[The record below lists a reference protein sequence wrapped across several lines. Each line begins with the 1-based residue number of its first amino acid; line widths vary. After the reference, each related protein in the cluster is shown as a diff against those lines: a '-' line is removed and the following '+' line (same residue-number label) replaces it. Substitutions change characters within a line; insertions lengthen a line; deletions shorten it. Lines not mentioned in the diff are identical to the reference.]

1 MVKIDLNGL
10 FGRNKSSAPRADAAY
25 ETPASGVVYGPAVPD
40 SMRYTRAP
48 VVQVVPDNETGI
60 TLNLR
65 EKAYMG
71 LANSSFCIPK
81 GRVQVT
87 VLDVERHPDR
97 FRIHDSGWVLNDQ
110 GVYERL
116 PGETYGSADLL
127 SDDVD
132 VFGTMKGYLHHGSIH
147 PETKAHVM
155 AIANAV
161 IERATKRNPHGPY
174 SVNLTYPWK
183 YASLVDAIGELP
195 ENSDLPAPLRE

>member
-1 MVKIDLNGL
+1 MVKTSLKSFLGHD
-10 FGRNKSSAPRADAAY
+10 KSSVRGDAGY
-25 ETPASGVVYGPAVPD
+25 EAAARSAVYGPALPD
-40 SMRYTRAP
+40 RMLYTRAP

-71 LANSSFCIPK
+71 LANSGLCLPK
-81 GRVQVT
+81 GGVQVT

-110 GVYERL
+110 GVYVRVV
-116 PGETYGSADLL
+116 GSYCSAGLL
-127 SDDVD
+127 GNGDDVD
-132 VFGTMKGYLHHGSIH
+132 IFNTMKGYLHLGSIH
-147 PETKAHVM
+147 PETKAHVVSR
-155 AIANAV
+155 AKAV
-161 IERATKRNPHGPY
+161 TERETRRNPHGPY
-174 SVNLTYPWK
+174 SLNVTYPWK